1 MFTVSNVGHMAT
13 GGRTVSL
20 AGDDGITIHENL
32 KELADMAEFKL
43 AMRNLKL
50 AAQLVAPWN
59 FSYAVIDGFL

>member
-1 MFTVSNVGHMAT
+1 
-13 GGRTVSL
+13 
-20 AGDDGITIHENL
+20 
-32 KELADMAEFKL
+32 MAEFKL